1 MGIKLFGKNICQFYK
16 HHIMK
21 LEYKETAANPDLNLC
36 KINLDQ
42 IAEELKPIGTT
53 VTVNN
58 LNRLIQINIGRCEG
72 FKLLRGGY
80 SIGTIWVMYKGSD
93 DLEYRIRN
101 IDAYIFDVFIN
112 NAYRGRGYAGEMI
125 RQLMRYLH
133 GKGIDTAHLAVS
145 VSNESAI
152 RAYKKT
158 GFTIVKDLN
167 FARILKINIPYHIL

>member
-58 LNRLIQINIGRCEG
+58 LNRLVQINIGRCEG
-72 FKLLRGGY
+72 FKLLRGGVLHRY
-80 SIGTIWVMYKGSD
+80 Y
-93 DLEYRIRN
+93 L
-101 IDAYIFDVFIN
+101 
-112 NAYRGRGYAGEMI
+112 GY
-125 RQLMRYLH
+125 
-133 GKGIDTAHLAVS
+133 V
-145 VSNESAI
+145 
-152 RAYKKT
+152 
-158 GFTIVKDLN
+158 
-167 FARILKINIPYHIL
+167 